1 MSFMIVWKHL
11 VDMFSM
17 VIARA
22 VMGLRIHVAAIMDSS
37 ARMGFCS
44 GIGSNSC
51 AKIRFFVKIANH
63 AVAFNS

>member
-17 VIARA
+17 VRYP
-22 VMGLRIHVAAIMDSS
+22 VCNVLRIHVAAIMDSS

-51 AKIRFFVKIANH
+51 AKIRFFVKIVNH

>member
-44 GIGSNSC
+44 GIGCDSC
-51 AKIRFFVKIANH
+51 AKIRIFVKIVNH

>member
-1 MSFMIVWKHL
+1 MSFMIVWKHRC
-11 VDMFSM
+11 VYVFNGHCPYCH
-17 VIARA
+17 
-22 VMGLRIHVAAIMDSS
+22 GLRIHVAAIMDSS

-51 AKIRFFVKIANH
+51 AKIRFFVKIDNH